1 MERHYR
7 STVMI
12 PEQINAT
19 GSLQSITGY
28 QDIPLGERRDRKLML
43 PGTATVSF
51 RRADLRS

>member
-19 GSLQSITGY
+19 GSLQSILVTTTFRSATG
-28 QDIPLGERRDRKLML
+28 
-43 PGTATVSF
+43 
-51 RRADLRS
+51 DLET